1 MKKYSIDDLR
11 DIMVQLRGENGCPW
25 DKVQTHQSIKKSMIE
40 ECYEAIDALDS
51 GDDHA
56 FANELGDVLLQVVFH
71 ARIAEER
78 GAFDFDDVVNEICT
92 KLITRHTHVFGK
104 DNAVSAEEALGQ
116 WEKNKKKEKNL
127 DSYTA
132 MLEDVPHYLPALMRS
147 EKIQKKAGSVGF
159 DWEETE
165 PIYDKISEEMTE
177 VKEAVKNGKSDE
189 IEEEYGDL
197 LFAVVNLGRHLKVT
211 PEIAL
216 TKASDKFVNRFKEME
231 EKAVSDGKDMA
242 ELSAKELDELWE
254 FVKKDAEKA
263 VAAVTAAITDALCA
277 GDKVQL
283 VGFGTFEVRNREART
298 GKNPRTGEAIQIAAS
313 KVPAFKA
320 GKALKDVVNN

>member
-71 ARIAEER
+71 EER

-104 DNAVSAEEALGQ
+104 DNPVSAEEALGQ

-165 PIYDKISEEMTE
+165 PIYDKIAEETAE
-177 VKEAVKNGKSDE
+177 VKEAVKNGNADE

-254 FVKKDAEKA
+254 FVKKA
-263 VAAVTAAITDALCA
+263 
-277 GDKVQL
+277 
-283 VGFGTFEVRNREART
+283 
-298 GKNPRTGEAIQIAAS
+298 
-313 KVPAFKA
+313 
-320 GKALKDVVNN
+320 

>member
-1 MKKYSIDDLR
+1 MKKYTIDDLL
-11 DIMVQLRGENGCPW
+11 DIMVKLRGENGCPW

-78 GAFDFDDVVNEICT
+78 GAFNFDDVVNEICT
-92 KLITRHTHVFGK
+92 KLITRHTHVFGADK
-104 DNAVSAEEALGQ
+104 AVSAEEALGQ

-132 MLEDVPHYLPALMRS
+132 MLKDVPHYLPALMRS

-159 DWEETE
+159 DWQETE
-165 PIYDKISEEMTE
+165 PVYDKVNEEIAE
-177 VKEAVKNGKSDE
+177 LKEAAKTGNAE
-189 IEEEYGDL
+189 RIEEEYGDL
-197 LFAVVNLGRHLKVT
+197 LFSVVNLGRHLKLT

-216 TKASDKFVNRFKEME
+216 TKASDKFIKRFEKME
-231 EKAVSDGKDMA
+231 AEAVKDNLDMA
-242 ELSAKELDELWE
+242 QLSLEELDKLWE
-254 FVKKDAEKA
+254 NSKKH
-263 VAAVTAAITDALCA
+263 
-277 GDKVQL
+277 
-283 VGFGTFEVRNREART
+283 
-298 GKNPRTGEAIQIAAS
+298 S
-313 KVPAFKA
+313 
-320 GKALKDVVNN
+320 